1 MELRSGNGPL
11 PPIFCL
17 PKANIWKNQ
26 LGMLFFLK
34 PVCANLGI
42 DFFFLATVGFKNTL

>member
-1 MELRSGNGPL
+1 MEKSIRH
-11 PPIFCL
+11 
-17 PKANIWKNQ
+17 A
-26 LGMLFFLK
+26 FFLK